1 MILYDYNL
9 MDYQLVELRS
19 LVQEEIKQL
28 EEELNVLNES
38 NSDAEKLFIGYKLT
52 TFNDLLSE
60 INEKLYK
67 CKLDE
72 KMLVYF

>member
-9 MDYQLVELRS
+9 MDDQLIELRG
-19 LVQEEIKQL
+19 LVREEIVQL
-28 EEELNVLNES
+28 EEKLDALNES

-60 INEKLYK
+60 INKKLYK
-67 CKLDE
+67 CKLNK
-72 KMLVYF
+72 KMLYF